1 MSAPCARVSVFF
13 PVFLHHFLLAKL
25 ATSSIRLNPSAGGF
39 YLKYRDGAETL
50 INPTQLLGLPPGF
63 YLVGGKQINPDVN
76 LNIFMD
82 TRRLI
87 QITYL

>member
-1 MSAPCARVSVFF
+1 MSTHVPGFSVFF

-25 ATSSIRLNPSAGGF
+25 ATSSIRFNPSAGGF

-50 INPTQLLGLPPGF
+50 INPTQLLGLSPGF
-63 YLVGGKQINPDVN
+63 YLVGGQQINPDKN
-76 LNIFMD
+76 MNIFMN

-87 QITYL
+87 LHIH